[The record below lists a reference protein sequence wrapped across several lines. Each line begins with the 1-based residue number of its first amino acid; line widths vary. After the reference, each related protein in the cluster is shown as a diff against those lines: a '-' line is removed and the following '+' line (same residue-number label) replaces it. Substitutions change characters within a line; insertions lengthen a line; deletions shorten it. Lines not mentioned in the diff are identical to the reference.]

1 MGLKALVTG
10 ASSGIG
16 YAYAKY
22 LSNNDWELKLISN
35 NKERSKKAE
44 IDLAYKNAK
53 FYTADLGKPESI
65 KYIVESQE
73 APDLIVANAGIAV
86 NGSIGK
92 LSIDEKNHAY
102 YLMCGG
108 VIDMIEGFLPKMI
121 KKGNGRIVI
130 ISSIGAITAM
140 PKSSIYS
147 SIKSGIYAYGK
158 SISAELKDKKISV
171 TVSLPGYVRTSA
183 HKRAGLNHLEKKIP
197 NWMWINP
204 EQVVKETENASL
216 NGKIEIV
223 PGMVYKI
230 TKPFLK
236 FQSAIN
242 IWKSMTKRDQ

>member
-1 MGLKALVTG
+1 
-10 ASSGIG
+10 
-16 YAYAKY
+16 
-22 LSNNDWELKLISN
+22 
-35 NKERSKKAE
+35 
-44 IDLAYKNAK
+44 
-53 FYTADLGKPESI
+53 
-65 KYIVESQE
+65 
-73 APDLIVANAGIAV
+73 
-86 NGSIGK
+86 
-92 LSIDEKNHAY
+92 
-102 YLMCGG
+102 
-108 VIDMIEGFLPKMI
+108 
-121 KKGNGRIVI
+121 
-130 ISSIGAITAM
+130 M